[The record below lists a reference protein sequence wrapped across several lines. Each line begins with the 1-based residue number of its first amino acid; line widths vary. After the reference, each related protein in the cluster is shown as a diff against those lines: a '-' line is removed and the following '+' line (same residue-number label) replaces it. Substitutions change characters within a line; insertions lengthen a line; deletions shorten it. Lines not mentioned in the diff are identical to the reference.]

1 MISADHD
8 VIFIYRDLLKEP
20 LSADE
25 LGDLAKLGGMSIKD
39 LLNPRST
46 GFKKLNLEINNLK
59 DNEAVSLINENPRI
73 MRRPLLTDGKT
84 LLAGFDAERYTEM
97 IST

>member
-1 MISADHD
+1 M
-8 VIFIYRDLLKEP
+8 
-20 LSADE
+20 
-25 LGDLAKLGGMSIKD
+25 GDLAKLGGMSIKD

-46 GFKKLNLEINNLK
+46 GFKKLNLGINNLK